1 MNLKLKSRPKPRC
14 AIHLAG
20 FTVVLTQETF
30 FSMKVENLSLLDNL
44 FRNVLSN
51 PFIWLGQYSSF
62 C

>member
-1 MNLKLKSRPKPRC
+1 MGYAISEGTSGNTRLTGNL
-14 AIHLAG
+14 
-20 FTVVLTQETF
+20 